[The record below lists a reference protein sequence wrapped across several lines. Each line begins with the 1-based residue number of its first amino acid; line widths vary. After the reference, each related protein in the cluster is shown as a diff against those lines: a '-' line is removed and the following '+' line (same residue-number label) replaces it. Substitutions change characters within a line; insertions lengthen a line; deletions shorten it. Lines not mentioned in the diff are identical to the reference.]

1 MSSKRKTILHANLRW
16 FLLAMILANIAGQ
29 MGYSMLSLYLVDL
42 GATVAEVGLVFTLA
56 SLVPTGLQILGGWLS
71 DTIGRLRIIA
81 IGSSISV
88 FGWLIFFLA
97 PSWEWVLV
105 GLCVDYVSNSVV
117 GPSFGAYIAEQS
129 SEEERGRV
137 FGLTKSIY
145 MIVTVAGPALGGF
158 LAYRAGFRQMMFVA
172 FLIFALATAL
182 RVWMGTARRFAPHG
196 SAAKPTV
203 SGLKTQLA
211 AMFALLLAG
220 GILTW
225 IWVTDAIGD
234 TAFNLIGQL
243 YPIYLSE
250 IGGLNVEQIGWLNAA
265 WGAATI
271 VASASAGGL
280 IDRRSERA
288 VIVAGFLIE
297 AAGLAILLQARTL
310 PAFLVAMATFGLGVG
325 CLMPAYDSLISKVVP
340 EERRG
345 LAYGL
350 FGTSLGLLSL
360 PFPWIGA
367 QLWERIGPQVPFLVT
382 VAACLI
388 SIPIAWNK
396 FVLPARSAGTVAAA
410 TDDAVS

>member
-1 MSSKRKTILHANLRW
+1 MKRPLLPVNLRW

-29 MGYSMLSLYLVDL
+29 MGYSMLSLYLIDL
-42 GATVAEVGLVFTLA
+42 GADVGQVGLVFTLA

-71 DTIGRLRIIA
+71 DTIGRLRSIA
-81 IGSSISV
+81 IGSFVSV

-105 GLCVDYVSNSVV
+105 GLCLDYVSNAVV
-117 GPSFGAYIAEQS
+117 GPSFSAYIAEQS
-129 SEEERGRV
+129 SEGERGRV

-145 MIVTVAGPALGGF
+145 MIVTVIGPALGGG
-158 LAYRAGFRQMMFVA
+158 LAYRFGFRPMMFVA
-172 FLIFALATAL
+172 FVLFAAATAV
-182 RVWMGTARRFAPHG
+182 RVWMGTAERFAPP
-196 SAAKPTV
+196 KRTERPTMA
-203 SGLKTQLA
+203 GLKARLG
-211 AMFALLLAG
+211 AMFALLLTG

-234 TAFNLIGQL
+234 TAYNLIGQL

-271 VASASAGGL
+271 VSSALAGSLADRTGERGVILTGFLLEAGGL
-280 IDRRSERA
+280 
-288 VIVAGFLIE
+288 G
-297 AAGLAILLQARTL
+297 ILLQARSL
-310 PAFLVAMATFGLGVG
+310 PAFLAAMAVFGLGVG

-340 EERRG
+340 EDRRG

-367 QLWERIGPQVPFLVT
+367 QLWERLGPQVPFWVT
-382 VAACLI
+382 VAACLV
-388 SIPIAWNK
+388 SIPIAWRK
-396 FVLPARSAGTVAAA
+396 FVLPARQDVAI
-410 TDDAVS
+410 DSP